1 MVSCLVLI
9 RYFLKKE
16 IVVHFQE
23 LYENVWLIGK
33 GCRDDGII
41 VHSII
46 PSIPRCFERSSFY

>member
-23 LYENVWLIGK
+23 LYENVTVDWEGM
-33 GCRDDGII
+33 
-41 VHSII
+41 
-46 PSIPRCFERSSFY
+46 